1 MVWRCRNSA
10 AANRRALHPDY
21 TSAMKKT
28 PTPLNGRCTQ
38 PQNAPC
44 FAAMRGP
51 AVNARDRVD
60 RAHARAHRNFSTCR
74 KPLWN
79 RCFYAF
85 LKCDFEFPQTK
96 KSARIAPHVA
106 CKMDRCVGFTQAE
119 NFFHRSAHEGTAW
132 RSQRP
137 KTSESSTEVIRVSVV
152 GASIGWWRKAF
163 HPRA

>member
-1 MVWRCRNSA
+1 
-10 AANRRALHPDY
+10 
-21 TSAMKKT
+21 MKKT

-38 PQNAPC
+38 PHNAPC
-44 FAAMRGP
+44 FAAIRGR

-60 RAHARAHRNFSTCR
+60 RSRTLTSRDFPIYR

-96 KSARIAPHVA
+96 KSTPIDPHIA
-106 CKMDRCVGFTQAE
+106 CEMDRCVGFTQGE
-119 NFFHRSAHEGTAW
+119 NFFHRSACKGATR

-152 GASIGWWRKAF
+152 GASIGWWRQAF
-163 HPRA
+163 SSARVKTISLRRGVRAVR